1 MKNNK
6 TTWDIVQN
14 ARSLKKSNYKDFI
27 DNIFDHGF
35 TLKGDRLFGDDL
47 AFRTGIACINGK
59 PFTVIAN
66 VKEKDVNDNFASNFG
81 MSHPEGYR
89 KALRLIK
96 QAEKFN
102 RPVICFIDTPGAYP
116 GITSEDR
123 GIAEAIARNLLEL
136 STVSIPIIT
145 IIMGEAGS
153 GGAIALACGD
163 EVWAMEDSYYS
174 VISPEGCASI
184 LLKDASRAAEAAERL
199 KIIPTDLLELEI
211 IDQIIPE
218 KHKFKYLKKE
228 LLAKVEELE
237 KLSTEEL
244 LNKRYERFRKFGQY
258 EGKHE

>member
-1 MKNNK
+1 
-6 TTWDIVQN
+6 
-14 ARSLKKSNYKDFI
+14 
-27 DNIFDHGF
+27 
-35 TLKGDRLFGDDL
+35 
-47 AFRTGIACINGK
+47 
-59 PFTVIAN
+59 
-66 VKEKDVNDNFASNFG
+66 

-163 EVWAMEDSYYS
+163 EV
-174 VISPEGCASI
+174 
-184 LLKDASRAAEAAERL
+184 
-199 KIIPTDLLELEI
+199 
-211 IDQIIPE
+211 
-218 KHKFKYLKKE
+218 
-228 LLAKVEELE
+228 
-237 KLSTEEL
+237 
-244 LNKRYERFRKFGQY
+244 
-258 EGKHE
+258 